1 MDVIDFQTLF
11 DYGLDL
17 IGEIFLLILSFFF
30 LISIALIPF
39 LFYSFFSLFVVI

>member
-17 IGEIFLLILSFFF
+17 IGEIF
-30 LISIALIPF
+30 
-39 LFYSFFSLFVVI
+39 YSFFSLFVVI